1 MELVKERNIFVGLA
15 ALLAVS
21 VFGLSWYVAALS
33 DPTWMFGTN
42 YLSDLGVSD
51 EWSSKMFF
59 NLGCLFAGILFIWFG
74 LGLLLSKAG
83 KLERTAGLLAVIAGL
98 TMAMI
103 GIIVETEDMH
113 KYIAY
118 TTFGTGVLTLAVLAI
133 SDWKTGRRLL
143 ASFTVIGVILGAV
156 MYVLL
161 CTDAVDVDM
170 TWCFFEGLPGIETL
184 GMIILLFLFTFQ
196 GMKYLYN
203 GALEM
208 RSPDGRGI
216 SDRHRLAYGFAV
228 ILAAVSFLMFWLF
241 AFLSATSWGLG
252 EDAMYKLGLTDGD
265 TGVYYSLACL
275 VGGAFLVLY
284 GAGSG
289 MMHRGYAR
297 CMAGLFA
304 ALMGIVLILKGCAFM
319 TSGQIDYEMIELIS
333 VAMGVFTLACI
344 TVADWQHKKMV
355 TGAFYLI
362 ILVCGLAALLFFGYV
377 AAAQLATLAFF
388 IVLIIEGVRLINNS

>member
-1 MELVKERNIFVGLA
+1 MELAKERKIFVGLA

-33 DPTWMFGTN
+33 DPAWVFGTN

-51 EWSSKMFF
+51 VWTSKMFF
-59 NLGCLFAGILFIWFG
+59 NLGCLFAGTLFMWFG
-74 LGLLLSKAG
+74 LGLLISKAK
-83 KLERTAGLLAVIAGL
+83 KLERAAGLLAVIAGL

-118 TTFGTGVLTLAVLAI
+118 TTFGTGILTLAVLAV

-143 ASFTVIGVILGAV
+143 ASFTVAGVVLGV
-156 MYVLL
+156 LMYVLL
-161 CTDAVDVDM
+161 CTDVTEVDM
-170 TWCFFEGLPGIETL
+170 AWCFLEGLPGIETL

-203 GALEM
+203 GALELQ
-208 RSPDGRGI
+208 SPDGKGI
-216 SDRHRLAYGFAV
+216 SDRHRLAYGFTV

-241 AFLSATSWGLG
+241 AFLSSTSWGLG
-252 EDAMYKLGLTDGD
+252 EDAMYMLGLSDGD
-265 TGVYYSLACL
+265 TGVYYALACL
-275 VGGAFLVLY
+275 TGGVFLVLY

-297 CMAGLFA
+297 SMSGLFA
-304 ALMGIVLILKGCAFM
+304 ALMGIVLILKCGAFM
-319 TSGQIDYEMIELIS
+319 TSGNIDYELIELVS
-333 VAMGVFTLACI
+333 VAMGVFTLTCI
-344 TVADWQHKKMV
+344 TIADWQHKKMV
-355 TGAFYLI
+355 TAAFYLI

-377 AAAQLATLAFF
+377 AAATVATLAFF
-388 IVLIIEGVRLINNS
+388 IVLIVEGIRLINNS